1 MRNLSYPSH
10 LVVNMPSLSPTM
22 ESGSISKWNVKEG
35 DRFEPGT
42 SLCDVETDKATVSFD
57 ATEEGY
63 IAKILISSGDIKV
76 GQPLLVTVEEEKDV
90 AAFAQFKLD
99 GAAASALVS
108 APSAPAVA
116 APAAPVVA
124 PSTPKPTCSAAV
136 TTSASAGRVFA
147 SPLAKK
153 LVKDAGD
160 DLQRIASVVAA
171 PSGPNGRIVAADVRE
186 ALKQPRTAAATG
198 TSAAAPAA
206 TTAAAPAKSAA
217 VSAPTIAG
225 EIEEFVVTEAH
236 HALAARLQHA
246 KRNVPH
252 YYLSVELNLSELLR
266 LRNQMNQSLSP
277 KKDAK
282 EDSNSGIAVLDLLI
296 KASAQ
301 AMRAVPEVNAAW
313 MDSFVRQYHQVD
325 INVVS
330 TSVDGVTSAPV
341 LRDVHSL
348 GLSQI
353 AAQVS
358 KFSDAK
364 TDAEEIGTFTVHDLG
379 MYGVR
384 SAAPILIAPQAAA
397 VAFGSIQDVV
407 VPATGSEDKSWAV
420 APVMVCTMVCDHRVV
435 DGAVS
440 AQWLSALKNIVENP
454 VQLMM

>member
-1 MRNLSYPSH
+1 M
-10 LVVNMPSLSPTM
+10 
-22 ESGSISKWNVKEG
+22 
-35 DRFEPGT
+35 
-42 SLCDVETDKATVSFD
+42 
-57 ATEEGY
+57 
-63 IAKILISSGDIKV
+63 
-76 GQPLLVTVEEEKDV
+76 V
-90 AAFAQFKLD
+90 A
-99 GAAASALVS
+99 S
-108 APSAPAVA
+108 
-116 APAAPVVA
+116 
-124 PSTPKPTCSAAV
+124 
-136 TTSASAGRVFA
+136 
-147 SPLAKK
+147 
-153 LVKDAGD
+153 
-160 DLQRIASVVAA
+160 

-186 ALKQPRTAAATG
+186 ALKQPRTAAAVTVA
-198 TSAAAPAA
+198 TPATAAAAA
-206 TTAAAPAKSAA
+206 AAAPAKATTVA
-217 VSAPTIAG
+217 APTIAG
-225 EIEEFVVTEAH
+225 AAEDFVVSDAH
-236 HALAARLQHA
+236 HSLAARLEHA

-252 YYLSVELNLSELLR
+252 YYLSIELNLTELLG

-282 EDSNSGIAVLDLLI
+282 EESNHGIAVLDLLI

-313 MDSFVRQYHQVD
+313 MDSFVRQYQQVD

-330 TSVDGVTSAPV
+330 TSVDGATSAPV
-341 LRDVHSL
+341 LRDVHSM

-358 KFSDAK
+358 KFSDTKA
-364 TDAEEIGTFTVHDLG
+364 ASEEIGTFTVHDLG

-384 SAAPILIAPQAAA
+384 SAAPILVAPQAAA

-407 VPATGSEDKSWAV
+407 VPATGSEAKQWTV